1 MTRLRVGLLGCGN
14 IGARHA
20 GAVRALSDELKL
32 IACCGRD
39 AERTQA
45 FAAQHGGTAFT
56 DFEHMLAES
65 RLDLLIVALPPAA
78 HAGEVERAA
87 ARGINLL
94 VEKPIALDDDRA
106 AAMVAAVEATGVTA
120 AVGFM
125 YRFGEAVAR
134 WQAVDTG
141 RVGMFAGSYHCK
153 ALHAPWWRDKARS
166 GGQLV
171 EQVIHLVDLVRLLM
185 GEPDSVYARA
195 ANLFHRDTP
204 GYDIEDVSAIVF
216 GWDDGRIATLNASN
230 IAVPGKWHKD
240 WALFAER
247 MTGRFTGWNDAV
259 LTRSAGEAA
268 EEIVAASTDVF
279 VAQLADVAAAI
290 RDRRPPRAP
299 LSEGAA
305 TLRLALAA
313 RRSAEEGRELRL
325 TARSG
330 PGSATHAA

>member
-1 MTRLRVGLLGCGN
+1 MSRLRVGLLGCGN

-20 GAVRALSDELKL
+20 GAVRALPDIFEL
-32 IACCGRD
+32 IGCCGRD
-39 AERTQA
+39 PDGTQA

-56 DFEHMLAES
+56 DIDRMIDES
-65 RLDLLIVALPPAA
+65 WLDLLVVALPPGA

-87 ARGINLL
+87 SLGVNLL
-94 VEKPIALDDDRA
+94 VEKPIALDDTRA
-106 AAMVAAVEATGVTA
+106 EAMVAAVEAAGVTA

-125 YRFGEAVAR
+125 YRFGEAVTH
-134 WQAVDTG
+134 WQAADAG
-141 RVGMFAGSYHCK
+141 RVGMFAGSYHCN

-171 EQVIHLVDLVRLLM
+171 EQVIHLIDLVRLFM

-216 GWDDGRIATLNASN
+216 GWDDGRVATLNASN

-240 WALFAER
+240 WALFAEA

-259 LTRSAGEAA
+259 LTRTAGEVS
-268 EEIVAASTDVF
+268 EEVVAGTADVF

-290 RDRRPPRAP
+290 RDRRAPRAP
-299 LSEGAA
+299 LREGAK

-313 RRSAEEGRELRL
+313 RRSAEERRELRL
-325 TARSG
+325 TPS
-330 PGSATHAA
+330 